1 MAKYFVV
8 MCLSV
13 WKIKQNYTS
22 ISGQVEVA
30 YIIPVLFLN
39 NSLGT
44 QLLPITIESADFKMA
59 MDSAENQA
67 AQGILSKW

>member
-1 MAKYFVV
+1 MLKF
-8 MCLSV
+8 
-13 WKIKQNYTS
+13 IP
-22 ISGQVEVA
+22 GQVEVA

-44 QLLPITIESADFKMA
+44 QLLPITIECADFKMA
-59 MDSAENQA
+59 MNSAENQA